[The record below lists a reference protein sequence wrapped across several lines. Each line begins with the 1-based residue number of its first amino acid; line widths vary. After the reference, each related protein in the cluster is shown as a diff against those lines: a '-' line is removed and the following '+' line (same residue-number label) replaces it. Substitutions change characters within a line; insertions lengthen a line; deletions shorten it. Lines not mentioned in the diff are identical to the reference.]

1 MTRRLPEPGPG
12 HTSWMAVILRI
23 TAISASAPRRAP
35 ASACLPPLAEH
46 GLSQPSDFPVGAGA
60 DLARWRRGH
69 ACWGIH
75 V

>member
-35 ASACLPPLAEH
+35 ASAACHPW
-46 GLSQPSDFPVGAGA
+46 LSTASVNHLTFLSELV
-60 DLARWRRGH
+60 RTWH
-69 ACWGIH
+69 A
-75 V
+75 